1 MQREMKPVLLALVL
15 LAGCASTPRVRTDS
29 APGVDL
35 SRYRTYSWLQMP
47 ETQSPLVRQR
57 IVDTIDHTLQGKR
70 WHRSDTPDVLLA
82 AHVASHEDQTFE
94 TLYESPQWNAY
105 RGADAPSVGD
115 ARAVV
120 RVQRYTV
127 GTLIVDML
135 DARTHR
141 VLRRAT
147 AEGWCPSPPEDQR
160 RDRRDR
166 ATHVRRPARRS
177 GSTLA
182 CQLTFA

>member
-1 MQREMKPVLLALVL
+1 MKRALLALVL
-15 LAGCASTPRVRTDS
+15 LAGCASAPRVRTDN

-35 SRYRTYSWLQMP
+35 SSYQTYAWLQLP

-57 IVDTIDHTLQGKR
+57 IVDTIDHTLQAKR
-70 WHRSDTPDVLLA
+70 WRRSDTPDVLLA

-105 RGADAPSVGD
+105 RGADAPSVGE

-120 RVQRYTV
+120 QVQRYTV
-127 GTLIVDML
+127 GTLIIDML

-141 VLRRAT
+141 IVRRAT
-147 AEGWCPSPPEDQR
+147 AEGLVPESPEKINAAID
-160 RDRRDR
+160 
-166 ATHVRRPARRS
+166 ATVPRMFENLPAATAS
-177 GSTLA
+177 VPPGT
-182 CQLTFA
+182 